1 MSHEHPYLI
10 GIDPGVSGAIVVTSG
25 DASRIL
31 CVCDMPTVE
40 IRGKRHVCPTTLRSA
55 IRFHHHLEPI
65 GRPPTVIVEHVQGVQ
80 QSGAT
85 SAFNFGRGFGVIEG
99 VVAGLGLACELV
111 RPQVWTKALRV
122 SRDKGS
128 HREAAMRLWPDHA
141 DKFARVKDDGRAD
154 AALLCHWY
162 AMVRGRAAA

>member
-1 MSHEHPYLI
+1 MSEHPYLI
-10 GIDPGVSGAIVVTSG
+10 GIDPGVSGAIVVTTG
-25 DASRIL
+25 DASRIEY
-31 CVCDMPTVE
+31 VWDMKVTE
-40 IRGKRHVCPTTLRSA
+40 IRGKRHVSPRGVAVLLSNAQTYA
-55 IRFHHHLEPI
+55 DNQA
-65 GRPPTVIVEHVQGVQ
+65 TVILEHVQGVQ

-128 HREAAMRLWPDHA
+128 HREAAMRLWPEHA
-141 DKFARVKDDGRAD
+141 AQFARVKDDGRAD

-162 AMVRGRAAA
+162 AMVRGRVAA